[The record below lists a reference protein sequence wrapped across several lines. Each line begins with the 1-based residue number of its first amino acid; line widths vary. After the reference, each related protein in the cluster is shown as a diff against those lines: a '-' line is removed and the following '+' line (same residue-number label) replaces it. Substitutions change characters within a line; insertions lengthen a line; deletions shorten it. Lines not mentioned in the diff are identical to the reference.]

1 MTFAP
6 RFNGRA
12 LSEPVEAI
20 GSGHQ
25 ALCAVQLIDRRTGS
39 LHRVN
44 GRPLMKLTRKPQVAA
59 AELMAGRD
67 PAVWETRVEAIEQL
81 AR

>member
-6 RFNGRA
+6 RFNARA
-12 LSEPVEAI
+12 ALQPAEAI
-20 GSGHQ
+20 AATHQ
-25 ALCAVQLIDRRTGS
+25 ALCAVQLIDRRTGC

-44 GRPLMKLTRKPQVAA
+44 GRPLLVVTRKPQNAA

>member
-1 MTFAP
+1 MSFAP
-6 RFNGRA
+6 RFNPRA
-12 LSEPVEAI
+12 ASQPVEAAA
-20 GSGHQ
+20 GAYQ

-44 GRPLMKLTRKPQVAA
+44 GRPLLVVTRKPQTAA

-67 PAVWETRVEAIEQL
+67 PTVWETRVEAIEQL